1 MLIINSFIFTN
12 IPFIVQQIG
21 TVHRLIQYCVCCSSL
36 QYGFS
41 GFIGPLLRFL
51 KHVIM
56 CMMELTAAIGHKKI
70 FLKNLSRDLMKP
82 MIRIV
87 KKFNKHHVV
96 LDRDDKH
103 FM

>member
-1 MLIINSFIFTN
+1 
-12 IPFIVQQIG
+12 
-21 TVHRLIQYCVCCSSL
+21 
-36 QYGFS
+36 
-41 GFIGPLLRFL
+41 
-51 KHVIM
+51 
-56 CMMELTAAIGHKKI
+56 MMELTAAIGHKKI